1 MAILIRCTCKNEMKL
16 SAKKCQK
23 CGASLNGKRK
33 TYKVVLRSM
42 GRRITRTTTN
52 LELAREI
59 EGKLLVDIGREEN
72 DLERKKPAP
81 TLETVWK
88 KYEGWAKENK
98 KSWRTDKYY
107 YEKHLKPLFG
117 VKTIGRISPFDVE
130 RLILSYCLLCQ
141 LAQKILL
148 LQI

>member
-1 MAILIRCTCKNEMKL
+1 
-16 SAKKCQK
+16 
-23 CGASLNGKRK
+23 
-33 TYKVVLRSM
+33 M

-81 TLETVWK
+81 TLEAVWK

-117 VKTIGRISPFDVE
+117 VKTIDRISPFDVE